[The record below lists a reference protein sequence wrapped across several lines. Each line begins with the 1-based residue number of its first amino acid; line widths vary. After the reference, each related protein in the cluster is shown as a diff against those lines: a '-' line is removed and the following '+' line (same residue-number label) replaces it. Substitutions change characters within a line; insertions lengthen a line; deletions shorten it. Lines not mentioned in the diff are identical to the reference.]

1 MKRAELVSYFIT
13 GIAGSLLAIAILSN
27 NPSLTLGIL
36 VGLMVTLFSY
46 SEWLEREGIVFND
59 ERTLRIDET
68 ASRRALQALII
79 MMSITVVISS
89 FNSKNSQ
96 FWKGIYVT
104 SSITLA
110 LTAILKIVLRHYYS
124 RIM

>member
-1 MKRAELVSYFIT
+1 MKRAELVNYFIT

-27 NPSLTLGIL
+27 NPSLALGIL
-36 VGLMVTLFSY
+36 VGLMITLFSY

-89 FNSKNSQ
+89 FNSRNSQ

>member
-1 MKRAELVSYFIT
+1 MERAELVSYFIT

-27 NPSLTLGIL
+27 NPSLALGIL

-46 SEWLEREGIVFND
+46 SEWLEHEGIVFND

-89 FNSKNSQ
+89 FNSRNSQ